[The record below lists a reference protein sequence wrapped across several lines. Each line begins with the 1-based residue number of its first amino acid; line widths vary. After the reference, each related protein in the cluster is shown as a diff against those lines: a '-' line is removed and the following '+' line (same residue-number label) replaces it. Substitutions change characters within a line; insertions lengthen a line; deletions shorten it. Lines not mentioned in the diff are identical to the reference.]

1 MGCGESAKWHSYLK
15 RKTLTIKSILISQP
29 IPSSDQKSP
38 FIALTELYN
47 VAVDYSPFIVVDGV
61 TLKEFISQRVKI
73 LDHTAVIFTSRL
85 LIDNFFRIVGEN
97 RLTIPDSLKY
107 FCTSEA
113 IALYLQKYIVYR
125 KRKIFF
131 AAGSVTSLMEM
142 ILKHASERYLL
153 PLSEP
158 HKPEIPLA
166 MEKAGLSHSRVILS
180 HTRCADMTALD
191 PSKYDI
197 VALYSPSEV
206 KNYRES
212 FLSRGYKGKLAV
224 FGEATARVALA
235 EGLIVDLMAPS
246 PQFPSMASALMEYC
260 KRDSNGGDMTDLEVS
275 SLGVESQSELLK
287 MAERRK
293 SRVRKSLI
301 PAAAA
306 GAKRPARSSA
316 TPRAVS
322 NSVGSKTLVKK

>member
-1 MGCGESAKWHSYLK
+1 MAIN
-15 RKTLTIKSILISQP
+15 RILISQP
-29 IPSSDQKSP
+29 APSSDQKSP
-38 FIALTELYN
+38 FSPL
-47 VAVDYSPFIVVDGV
+47 VDAYDVIVDFNPFIAVEGV

-85 LIDNFFRIVGEN
+85 LIDNFFRVVGEN
-97 RLTIPDSLKY
+97 RLVIPDTMKY
-107 FCTSEA
+107 FCVSEA

-142 ILKHASERYLL
+142 ILKHSSERYLL

-166 MEKAGLSHSRVILS
+166 MGKAGLDHSLVILS
-180 HTRCADMTALD
+180 HTRCKDMGDVD
-191 PSKYDI
+191 PSIYDI

-212 FLSRGYKGKLAV
+212 FLERGYQGKLAV
-224 FGEATARVALA
+224 FGEATTRAVLA
-235 EGLIVDLMAPS
+235 EGLTVDLMAPS
-246 PQFPSMASALMEYC
+246 AQFPSMASALIEYC
-260 KRDSNGGDMTDLEVS
+260 KRVSRGADVNDLV
-275 SLGVESQSELLK
+275 VESVGSESQNELLK

-293 SRVRKSLI
+293 SRVRKSVVTV
-301 PAAAA
+301 AAS
-306 GAKRPARSSA
+306 AKSLSRSSSA
-316 TPRAVS
+316 TPRSVS
-322 NSVGSKTLVKK
+322 KSAAGKTLIDKKK